1 VTSQPAHR
9 MHSYHVHY
17 IFRLSFRFDFLKQFI
32 CVCIIYAE
40 LHFNISKEIW
50 QTNWFPNCNAWRI
63 LNTAFHSPGKYSPE
77 LCGRA
82 LSGLQWS
89 TANVSRSNSA
99 GDRVSLEHWSQVRK
113 RRREFRWAPPI
124 PFKCQQYDKKV
135 FPPRT
140 TNFSL
145 LRVLIIIICSWENK
159 KIYEG

>member
-1 VTSQPAHR
+1 VTSQPAYR

-17 IFRLSFRFDFLKQFI
+17 TFRLSFRFDFLKQFI

-99 GDRVSLEHWSQVRK
+99 GDRVSLEHWSQVRRRKSGGRLPIHLNVNNTIK
-113 RRREFRWAPPI
+113 RSSHRAPQS
-124 PFKCQQYDKKV
+124 FLYWD
-135 FPPRT
+135 FW
-140 TNFSL
+140 L
-145 LRVLIIIICSWENK
+145 
-159 KIYEG
+159 